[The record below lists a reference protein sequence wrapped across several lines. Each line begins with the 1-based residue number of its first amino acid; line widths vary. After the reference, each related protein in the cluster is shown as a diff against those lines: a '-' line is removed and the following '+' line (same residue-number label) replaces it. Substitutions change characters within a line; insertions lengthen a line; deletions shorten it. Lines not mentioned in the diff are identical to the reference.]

1 MNEVTIVKRRR
12 SWEWQVHD
20 RSGKLIMS
28 GRERSRPAARY
39 QGYRAL
45 FMLLSVG
52 RRSAPKSPIAA
63 VKQRETNRL
72 KGSSRRYRDLTAAS
86 RQASDAR
93 DSNQFGP
100 TENGPTA
107 MT

>member
-12 SWEWQVHD
+12 SWEWRVHD
-20 RSGKLIMS
+20 QSGQLFMH

-52 RRSAPKSPIAA
+52 PRSVVTRPPMTSIRQRDAGRSRGSFRRF
-63 VKQRETNRL
+63 
-72 KGSSRRYRDLTAAS
+72 RDLTAVN
-86 RQASDAR
+86 RQTFGAR
-93 DSNQFGP
+93 D
-100 TENGPTA
+100 
-107 MT
+107 